1 VGGSVIIV
9 ERMPS
14 KEQAMDT
21 INTQVTKEK
30 LLQDLNKVVA
40 ETEQL
45 LRDTATV
52 GGEKVATWRTG
63 VEQSLKAAKERL
75 ADLEHTAVERARA
88 TAQATDHYVHENPWQ
103 AVGITAGVGVLV
115 GLAIGMLLNR
125 R

>member
-1 VGGSVIIV
+1 
-9 ERMPS
+9 
-14 KEQAMDT
+14 MDT
-21 INTQVTKEK
+21 VTVEVTKER

-63 VEQSLKAAKERL
+63 VEQNLRMAKERL
-75 ADLEHTAVERARA
+75 ANLEHQAVEKAKA
-88 TAQATDHYVHENPWQ
+88 TAQATDHYVHEKPWQ
-103 AVGITAGVGVLV
+103 AIGITAGVGVLV
-115 GLAIGMLLNR
+115 GLAIGMMLNR